1 MIMARWKIPY
11 KIRHTY
17 ARHVLYKGIH
27 FHYEAQNHTQLSL
40 HKLLGSK
47 KRRASESEKRHPPLD

>member
-47 KRRASESEKRHPPLD
+47 KKKS